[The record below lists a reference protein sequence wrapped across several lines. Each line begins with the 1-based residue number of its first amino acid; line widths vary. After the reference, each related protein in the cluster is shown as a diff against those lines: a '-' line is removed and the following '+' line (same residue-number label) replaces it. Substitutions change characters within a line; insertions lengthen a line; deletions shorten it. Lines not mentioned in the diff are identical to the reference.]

1 MRRIQRYTVN
11 VPRGILMSLIEKGY
25 VEEPFPGLYIQ
36 TLPSLYRNDIGLDYD
51 REDISP
57 EDLVI

>member
-1 MRRIQRYTVN
+1 
-11 VPRGILMSLIEKGY
+11 MSLIEKGY